1 MAVKKPAGLIETT
14 PTAISTGTQNTLSTP
29 SATGTPGYTPAAPS
43 ASAAKTSIP
52 RYSASYD
59 RPDINTTKAITNN
72 VYQNLMGRDAT
83 PAEIQQYHAAYV
95 KYAASH
101 PTSTS
106 SSMIDTTTGVER
118 KSTST
123 QTGLS
128 ESSFIDNLVN
138 GKAESKAYKS
148 ATTYMDAMKS
158 AINEFGGGF

>member
-1 MAVKKPAGLIETT
+1 MAVKKPAGLINTSTT
-14 PTAISTGTQNTLSTP
+14 QTLATPDGTNATTGDT
-29 SATGTPGYTPAAPS
+29 YKPAAVS
-43 ASAAKTSIP
+43 TSGAGTSIP

-59 RPDINTTKAITNN
+59 RPDINATKAITNN

-83 PAEIQQYHAAYV
+83 PAEIQQYHAAYI

-138 GKAESKAYKS
+138 GNAESSAYKS